1 MDPVAADPVQSV
13 MQAKQA
19 ALQQKLQ
26 LAVLDKKLDMLEQ
39 QGELIQRLLQGNRRG
54 VVPGRGTRLDL
65 QG

>member
-1 MDPVAADPVQSV
+1 MDPVAVDPVQSV

-26 LAVLDKKLDMLEQ
+26 LAVLDKKLETLEQ
-39 QGELIQRLLQGNRRG
+39 QGQLIQRLLQGNRRG
-54 VVPGRGTRLDL
+54 VAPGRGGALDL

>member
-1 MDPVAADPVQSV
+1 MDPVAPDPVQSV

-39 QGELIQRLLQGNRRG
+39 QGQLIQRLLQENRRG
-54 VVPGRGTRLDL
+54 AVLGRGGTLDL